1 MYKYWIYSTTA
12 LVESGYHPDNCYH
25 NCTHAADV
33 AQALHCLLM
42 EPKVRNSRV
51 VVRELSYYSNS
62 TCVTSVTC
70 ALSRVLSISCFVY
83 NVQCTMYVHIMAM
96 CCTCTSSYTHVL
108 SVYVFLLCSCTDIR
122 LHWNY
127 LLCLLLRSAMTLITQ
142 VSCTLITL
150 ISLTLVWLVTVYWAA
165 IVAHLVVHLFRTQ
178 SFKVLELKRVP
189 LYVVFVC
196 STCKH
201 TCIHVHTRNQ
211 QLPLLPSGVNQSFL
225 LNTSS
230 YLASIHGV
238 STL

>member
-83 NVQCTMYVHIMAM
+83 NVQCTMYNVCPYNGYVLYMHIFIY
-96 CCTCTSSYTHVL
+96 TCTF
-108 SVYVFLLCSCTDIR
+108 SV
-122 LHWNY
+122 
-127 LLCLLLRSAMTLITQ
+127 CLF
-142 VSCTLITL
+142 
-150 ISLTLVWLVTVYWAA
+150 
-165 IVAHLVVHLFRTQ
+165 IVQLYRHTTP
-178 SFKVLELKRVP
+178 LELLALFISALCHDLDHP
-189 LYVVFVC
+189 GQL
-196 STCKH
+196 H
-201 TCIHVHTRNQ
+201 TDYN
-211 QLPLLPSGVNQSFL
+211 
-225 LNTSS
+225 
-230 YLASIHGV
+230 
-238 STL
+238 